1 MAQAHV
7 LWCPAHTKVILGAWR
22 ARCSLFPRGEGVNQ
36 AKTPVAG
43 SGPADTRSSVRFPLR
58 LPITVR
64 TADAH
69 EYFAET
75 ADISAGGVL
84 FHTSSSLEVGTVI
97 RFRIVLPASV
107 LGTDTDV
114 QVNCTG
120 RVVRSLDEKGKKAV
134 AAVID
139 EYCFERLFASMATIC

>member
-1 MAQAHV
+1 
-7 LWCPAHTKVILGAWR
+7 
-22 ARCSLFPRGEGVNQ
+22 VNEV
-36 AKTPVAG
+36 KTPVAG
-43 SGPADTRSSVRFPLR
+43 LGPADTRSSVRFPLR

-84 FHTSSSLEVGTVI
+84 FHTTSSLEVGTVI

-139 EYCFERLFASMATIC
+139 EYCFERIVASSLATSC

>member
-1 MAQAHV
+1 MLKDQSN
-7 LWCPAHTKVILGAWR
+7 LGPLLVR
-22 ARCSLFPRGEGVNQ
+22 VYNLPQRCR
-36 AKTPVAG
+36 VA
-43 SGPADTRSSVRFPLR
+43 DQRSSVRFPLK

-64 TADAH
+64 TADAR

-84 FHTSSSLEVGTVI
+84 FYTRAILDVGTVI
-97 RFRIVLPASV
+97 RFRIVLPAAV

-114 QVNCTG
+114 MVNCTG
-120 RVVRSLDEKGKKAV
+120 RVVRSLAETEKAAV

-139 EYCFERLFASMATIC
+139 EYCFERVYSAAV